1 MIHQPNSMIERT
13 LFKFNFLIEPL
24 EPYRKELLPLSF
36 KISSQSFPLTP
47 KLTASERFFSIYL
60 EEIKQHINQL
70 NQYLTQDKNKKEFK
84 HEKIIFLLNLIQQ
97 QFAVL
102 YQAKNQLLEYR
113 NKKQAKKAKL
123 ILPYESLHQ
132 RQVRYRGYLEKLK
145 QQQEDLMLSPQ
156 NWETQKK
163 IKQFNERI
171 QKCKSAILDLDYQI
185 ERQEKSFE

>member
-13 LFKFNFLIEPL
+13 LFKFNSLIEPL
-24 EPYRKELLPLSF
+24 ELYRKELLPLSF